1 VCRRILEPVF
11 GGKAWPRNGNETLE
25 TDMHHVPQFVLKR
38 LQEKQPAADSH
49 PDADLLTAFAE
60 QSLAGNERTRVMEHL
75 TRCGD
80 CRDVVAIALPATEI
94 GTERARKI
102 AALPISISTTGL
114 GWLRWPTLRWG
125 ALAAGILVVTSLGV
139 LEYSHRSENSVAS
152 NRPQDA
158 GAASSVSRQAP
169 SPQAT
174 VGQTEMPKTLSAG
187 SKTLT
192 AHTAVG
198 SGRAAQVPSPAR
210 SAPPRSA
217 PARSTL
223 PRSGGVVG
231 EGVAGAASGDAGGI
245 DAGRG
250 SGVSADNFAPPRE
263 GSMVTGAQQN
273 PTGATGQQGKI
284 GSALGMGEVQ
294 ADGPIKTESAAIS
307 QNQVAQNQGSLPV
320 NGRAFTNS
328 DVVKAKDPV
337 PGQSASSAATPRWTV
352 SSSGVLQRSFDG
364 GDTWEN
370 VNPAP
375 TVASSGAR
383 LAMGNTARADG
394 GSVSEAKKS
403 RKAEAATY
411 PAPVF
416 RAVAAAGLEVWAG
429 GSGGALYHTW
439 DGGDRWSRITPSALG
454 VALTGDIIAIQISD
468 PQHGE
473 VSTSS
478 GELWATSDDGQ
489 TWQKRQ

>member
-1 VCRRILEPVF
+1 MQ
-11 GGKAWPRNGNETLE
+11 
-25 TDMHHVPQFVLKR
+25 DVPQFVLKR

-60 QSLAGNERTRVMEHL
+60 QSLAGDERARVMEHL

-94 GTERARKI
+94 EIETERERKI
-102 AALPISISTTGL
+102 VALPISVSSARI

-139 LEYSHRSENSVAS
+139 LQYSHRNQMSVAS

-158 GAASSVSRQAP
+158 VVASSVSRQAP

-174 VGQTEMPKTLSAG
+174 VQQTEMQKALSATG
-187 SKTLT
+187 SQTLT
-192 AHTAVG
+192 AHQAVVG
-198 SGRAAQVPSPAR
+198 SGRRDQPPSPAR
-210 SAPPRSA
+210 STPPRS
-217 PARSTL
+217 
-223 PRSGGVVG
+223 SGVDRG
-231 EGVAGAASGDAGGI
+231 GVAGAASGSAGIGVGS
-245 DAGRG
+245 GRG
-250 SGVSADNFAPPRE
+250 VSPNGFAPPRE

-273 PTGATGQQGKI
+273 PTAATGQQVKI
-284 GSALGMGEVQ
+284 GAATEMVEVQ
-294 ADGPIKTESAAIS
+294 VDGPITTESAAIS
-307 QNQVAQNQGSLPV
+307 QNQVAQDQVAQNQGSLPL
-320 NGRAFTNS
+320 NGRAFTNL

-337 PGQSASSAATPRWTV
+337 PGQTASSASTPRWTV

-364 GDTWEN
+364 GGTWEI
-370 VNPAP
+370 VKPAL

-383 LAMGNTARADG
+383 LAKENTARADV
-394 GSVSEAKKS
+394 GSFSEAKKNQ
-403 RKAEAATY
+403 KAEAAPY
-411 PAPVF
+411 PAPIF

-429 GSGGALYHTW
+429 GSGGALFHTS
-439 DGGDRWSRITPSALG
+439 DGGNRWSRVTPSALG
-454 VALTGDIIAIQISD
+454 VALTGDIVAIQISD

-473 VSTSS
+473 VSTSTS
-478 GELWATSDDGQ
+478 ELWATSDNGQ

>member
-1 VCRRILEPVF
+1 MQ
-11 GGKAWPRNGNETLE
+11 
-25 TDMHHVPQFVLKR
+25 DVPQFVLKR

-60 QSLAGNERTRVMEHL
+60 QSLAGDERARVMEHL

-94 GTERARKI
+94 EAETQRERESI
-102 AALPISISTTGL
+102 ALPISVSI

-139 LEYSHRSENSVAS
+139 LEYSHRGEKSVAS
-152 NRPQDA
+152 NRPLDA
-158 GAASSVSRQAP
+158 VAASSGSRQAP

-174 VGQTEMPKTLSAG
+174 VPQTAMQKAFSATGSQTLMP
-187 SKTLT
+187 
-192 AHTAVG
+192 HEAVGG
-198 SGRAAQVPSPAR
+198 SGRRDQLPSPAR
-210 SAPPRSA
+210 SSSP
-217 PARSTL
+217 RSTL
-223 PRSGGVVG
+223 PRSGGG
-231 EGVAGAASGDAGGI
+231 FGGGVAGAAGGI
-245 DAGRG
+245 GAG
-250 SGVSADNFAPPRE
+250 SGSRVSPESFAPRRE
-263 GSMVTGAQQN
+263 RSVTRAQQN
-273 PTGATGQQGKI
+273 PTAAAGQTVKI
-284 GSALGMGEVQ
+284 GAASEMVEVQ
-294 ADGPIKTESAAIS
+294 AEDPITTESTAIS
-307 QNQVAQNQGSLPV
+307 QNQVAQNQVAQDQGSLPL
-320 NGRAFTNS
+320 NGRAFTKL

-337 PGQSASSAATPRWTV
+337 PGQTASSAATARWTV

-370 VNPAP
+370 VNPAL
-375 TVASSGAR
+375 TGASSGAR
-383 LAMGNTARADG
+383 LAKENTARADV
-394 GSVSEAKKS
+394 GSFIEAKKNQ
-403 RKAEAATY
+403 KAEAAPY

-439 DGGDRWSRITPSALG
+439 DGGNRWSRVTPSVLG

-473 VSTSS
+473 VSTST
-478 GELWATSDDGQ
+478 GELWATSDNGQ